1 MGCTRHK
8 PPLLLERAGVRRIKS
23 TSYIPLIPTFSLK
36 GEHSEGSGTGTC
48 VDSYALRERAGVRGF
63 KKAQTVTVH
72 SIHIGWLLLS
82 MLFFMTGCSIS
93 PRQPALHDFGY
104 PATIPAAKTLPAISV
119 DAPTWL
125 WDNRIRYRQL
135 YASRTRVGFYALDRW
150 LAPPPELFEQ
160 SLMAAGN
167 TGNYSLIIRLQDFE
181 QQFDAPGK
189 SKVVLR
195 FSATAYTGD
204 PKRAIG
210 AQEFYLEWPAATPD
224 AAGAVGGFAAL
235 TRQAAD
241 KLQGW
246 LAGLAD
252 K

>member
-1 MGCTRHK
+1 MKLLYLGFLA
-8 PPLLLERAGVRRIKS
+8 LLLMTAC
-23 TSYIPLIPTFSLK
+23 SLTPK
-36 GEHSEGSGTGTC
+36 
-48 VDSYALRERAGVRGF
+48 
-63 KKAQTVTVH
+63 
-72 SIHIGWLLLS
+72 
-82 MLFFMTGCSIS
+82 
-93 PRQPALHDFGY
+93 QPALHDFGY
-104 PATIPAAKTLPAISV
+104 PVSISTDKTQSTISV

-135 YASRTRVGFYALDRW
+135 YVSRTRVGFYALDLW

-160 SLMAAGN
+160 SLIAAGN
-167 TGNYSLIIRLQDFE
+167 TGNYSLLIRLQDFE

-195 FSATAYTGD
+195 FSATAYSGD
-204 PKRAIG
+204 PKKNVSSR
-210 AQEFYLEWPAATPD
+210 EFYLERPAATPD
-224 AAGAVGGFAAL
+224 AAGAVGGFSAL

-252 K
+252 N